1 MPTNSLPTLHDR
13 QATPAA
19 SEEQVQKLIETIS
32 RSQQGFRDLIDHLD
46 QAVFTLTL
54 EGEIRVANA
63 RFAEILAVPF
73 TDLIGHNLSEFVA
86 EPSSE
91 NIAKSLPA
99 FLREGSWSGR
109 IPVRL
114 RRSDEILYFDCY
126 VHAVAETG
134 RIVVVSGWARDV
146 TALHDSQIRST
157 ELFESLHEGILFS
170 TPSGEILDANPAFV
184 RMLNY
189 SSKEDLQGRNLHD
202 LYYDPAHRSA
212 LISEIDAKGSVQD
225 VEIALLQKGGKLI
238 RCLGSARGI
247 RDSSG
252 KLVRIQATLRD
263 VTEQKLM
270 EHELHKEREFGR
282 RLIACFPDV
291 IALLDTEAR
300 FTYVSESVRS
310 VLGYPATFFLGRRLG
325 SQSDSEDREKLD
337 AMIER
342 LLSGAS
348 LRGQVEVHAPHSD
361 GTRRAFR
368 ISAAPLLDENG
379 KITGIVTS
387 GRDVTESNLHDRQL
401 AEREKFT
408 AMGQMLAGAAHE
420 LNNPLTAI
428 LGISDLLAD
437 SSHDDLTKR
446 QASLIL
452 KQARRAAD
460 IVQNLLAFSRPRTA
474 GLLPLRAE
482 DIIQHILLSQKS
494 ALEQKG
500 ITVRF
505 DTSAGLPPVEA
516 DRKLLTQV
524 FSNILVNAEQAIS
537 SAKPAGT
544 IVIAITSAAGRVCI
558 AFENDGPPIPAE
570 NVGKLFDPFFTTKR
584 PGGGSGLGL
593 TICLAIVKDHGG
605 TIEVDS
611 PPSGGAVFR
620 IYLPASSASAKATQS
635 KSASSEPTVAAAP
648 SEPSTSAPAQTPPN
662 PKARS
667 KTVPELR
674 GHTIVVV
681 DDEESILEIVQEGL
695 AARGLR
701 VAGFSSAKDALAYL
715 EKNPVEVVLCDFNMP
730 GMKGSEL
737 FERVRA
743 QAGAAA
749 PRFIFMT
756 GELVES
762 SAIVVLREQGALT
775 LQKPF
780 HIPAVTDLLLTLFQS
795 QPSA

>member
-1 MPTNSLPTLHDR
+1 MSTNSSPTLHDR
-13 QATPAA
+13 APAA
-19 SEEQVQKLIETIS
+19 SAPEDQFQKLIETIS

-63 RFAEILAVPF
+63 RFSEILGVPF
-73 TDLIGHNLSEFVA
+73 NDLIGHNLSEFVA
-86 EPSSE
+86 EPSFE
-91 NIAKSLPA
+91 NVSKALPA
-99 FLREGSWSGR
+99 FLSRGSWSGR
-109 IPVRL
+109 IRVRL
-114 RRSDEILYFDCY
+114 RRINELMYFDCY
-126 VHAVAETG
+126 VHAVAESG
-134 RIVVVSGWARDV
+134 RVVVVSGWARDV
-146 TALHDSQIRST
+146 TALHDSQVRSA

-170 TPSGEILDANPAFV
+170 TPSGEILDANPALV

-189 SSKEDLQGRNLHD
+189 TSKEELQGLNLSE
-202 LYYDPAHRSA
+202 LYADPSHRSA
-212 LISEIDAKGSVQD
+212 LISEIDGKGSVQD
-225 VEIALLQKGGKLI
+225 VEISLLRKGGKLI

-252 KLVRIQATLRD
+252 KLVRVQATLRD
-263 VTEQKLM
+263 VTEQRLM

-310 VLGYPATFFLGRRLG
+310 VLGYPASFFLGRRLG
-325 SQSDSEDREKLD
+325 SQSEAEDRARLD

-348 LRGQVEVHAPHSD
+348 VRDQVEVQAPHAD
-361 GTRRAFR
+361 GSRRAFR

-428 LGISDLLAD
+428 LGVSDLLVE
-437 SSHDDLTKR
+437 SSHEELTKR
-446 QASLIL
+446 QAGLIL

-460 IVQNLLAFSRPRTA
+460 IVQNLLAFSRPRSA
-474 GLLPLRAE
+474 GLLPLRIE
-482 DIIQHILLSQKS
+482 DVIQHVLLSQRS

-500 ITVRF
+500 ITVQF
-505 DTSAGLPPVEA
+505 EAPAGLPPVEA

-524 FSNILVNAEQAIS
+524 FSNIIVNAEQAIS

-544 IVIAITSAAGRVCI
+544 IRITIAPSASRVCI
-558 AFENDGPPIPAE
+558 AFENDGPAIPAE
-570 NVGKLFDPFFTTKR
+570 SVGKVFDPFFTTKR

-605 TIEVDS
+605 TIEVES
-611 PPSGGAVFR
+611 PQAGGAVFR
-620 IYLPASSASAKATQS
+620 IYLPAARSTSAKDTQSMPAAPVASA
-635 KSASSEPTVAAAP
+635 PPAAAP
-648 SEPSTSAPAQTPPN
+648 ATGTAPAQSAVPRT
-662 PKARS
+662 AS
-667 KTVPELR
+667 KIIPALR
-674 GHTIVVV
+674 GHSIVIV

-695 AARGLR
+695 AARGMS
-701 VAGFSSAKDALAYL
+701 VTGFSNAQEALAHLEKDAC
-715 EKNPVEVVLCDFNMP
+715 EVVLCDFNMP

-737 FERVRA
+737 FERLRA
-743 QAGAAA
+743 RAGASA

-762 SAIVVLREQGALT
+762 SAIAALREQGALT

-780 HIPAVTDLLLTLFQS
+780 HIPDVTELLVTLFQG
-795 QPSA
+795 QVPL